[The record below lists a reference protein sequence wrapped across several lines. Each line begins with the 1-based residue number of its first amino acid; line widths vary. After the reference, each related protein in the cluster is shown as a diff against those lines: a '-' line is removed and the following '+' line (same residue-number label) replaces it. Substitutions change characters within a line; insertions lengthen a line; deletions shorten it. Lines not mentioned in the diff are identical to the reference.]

1 MKKLYF
7 LTLLLVLGIKPLYA
21 QDGFMGEI
29 KLFAGDFT
37 PRGWALCNGQL
48 LPINQNQALFS
59 LLGTTYGGNGT
70 TTFGLPDL
78 RGRIPVGVGTNKTL
92 GQQYSAETVS
102 LTTSN
107 LPAHSHNFPIKVSSA
122 AGTLNVPAAP
132 SSIASAVESINSKT
146 YPVLGYNT
154 STPNV
159 VLSGTATTTTGSST
173 PINIMQPYTV
183 TTYII
188 CVQGIYPS
196 RN

>member
-7 LTLLLVLGIKPLYA
+7 LTLLLVLSIKPLYA
-21 QDGFMGEI
+21 QDEFMGEI
-29 KLFAGDFT
+29 KLFAGNFV
-37 PRGWALCNGQL
+37 PRNWALCDGQL
-48 LPINQNQALFS
+48 LPINQNQALYS

-70 TTFGLPDL
+70 TTFALPDL

-92 GQQYSAETVS
+92 GQKSGAETVS
-102 LTTSN
+102 LTTTN
-107 LPAHSHNFPIKVSSA
+107 LPGHSHNFPIKVSSA
-122 AGTLNVPAAP
+122 TGTLNVPAAS
-132 SSIASAVESINSKT
+132 SSIASAVESVNSNT

-159 VLSGTATTTTGSST
+159 VLSGTATTTAGGNT
-173 PINIMQPYTV
+173 PVNVMQPYTV

-188 CVQGIYPS
+188 CVQGIFPS